1 MHKLLERQIRR
12 HLDSGEPI
20 PPGFQAL
27 LEVISAAYEQS
38 EADRALLERS
48 LELNSKELLERNR
61 QLLNASLAKSAFL
74 ANMSHE
80 IRTPM
85 TAIIGYADMVLDSQ
99 QSEAERRDCLWV
111 IQRNAKHLSALIDDI
126 LDISKIEAE
135 KMTVEKI
142 PFDLSQLIFD
152 VAATMKFR
160 AGEKNLNF
168 RCQSSGPVPKQ
179 VTTDPVRLKQV
190 LVNVLGNAIKFT
202 QQGDI
207 TLTVVCTPRPDGST
221 LRLEV
226 KDSGIGM
233 SPDQIARLFQPFTQA
248 DGSMTRRFGGTGLGL
263 AISKRLS
270 HLLGGDIFVQSA
282 PGAGSTFTIQI
293 EGGLL
298 DGVPMLPK
306 LEEPSAEETAQ
317 PPAKMEIRLN
327 GRVLLAEDG
336 IDNQRLVAAY
346 LRRAGAEFVAV
357 ENGKLALDR
366 ALQEPF
372 DVILM
377 DMQMPEMDGY
387 TATSELRRMGYQ
399 RPIVA
404 LTAHAMADDRAKCL
418 DAGCSE
424 YLTKPIDR
432 QMLIATLAGYMPHSL
447 VEPQTASPAN
457 GAAGAGSAAPGVPQ
471 DYMKK
476 LTEGFITALP
486 QRVAHL
492 LYLLDQRNLDELK
505 RAIHRLKGSGG
516 GYGFPVVSQ
525 CASAAEETLEG
536 EQQLDK
542 IADQVQSLVS
552 LLRSI
557 EGYRPEREIL
567 ADAAPIPGAK

>member
-1 MHKLLERQIRR
+1 MHKLLERQLRR
-12 HLDSGEPI
+12 HLDTGEPI
-20 PPGFQAL
+20 SPSLQGLFDA
-27 LEVISAAYEQS
+27 ISAAYEQS

-99 QSEAERRDCLWV
+99 QSEAERRDCLRV
-111 IQRNAKHLSALIDDI
+111 IQRNAKHLAALIDDI

-142 PFDLSQLIFD
+142 PCDLSQLIFD
-152 VAATMKFR
+152 VVSTMRIR

-168 RCQSSGPVPKQ
+168 HCVSSGPIPRNIN
-179 VTTDPVRLKQV
+179 TDPVRLKQV
-190 LVNVLGNAIKFT
+190 LVNILGNAIKFT
-202 QQGDI
+202 QQGGI
-207 TLTVVCTPRPDGST
+207 TLAVSCVPRSDGST
-221 LRLEV
+221 IRLEIR
-226 KDSGIGM
+226 DSGIGM
-233 SPDQIARLFQPFTQA
+233 TPDQIARLFQPFTQA

-263 AISKRLS
+263 AISKRLAN
-270 HLLGGDIFVQSA
+270 LLGGDIFVEST
-282 PGAGSTFTIQI
+282 PGVGSTFTIQI
-293 EGGLL
+293 EGGVLA
-298 DGVPMLPK
+298 GVEMVGS
-306 LEEPSAEETAQ
+306 LEQQAREEAAQ
-317 PPAKMEIRLN
+317 PAAKLEIRLN
-327 GRVLLAEDG
+327 GRILLAEDG
-336 IDNQRLVAAY
+336 IDNQRLIAAY
-346 LRRAGAEFVAV
+346 LRRAGAELVAV
-357 ENGKLALDR
+357 ENGKLALER
-366 ALQEPF
+366 AQLEPF

-387 TATSELRRMGYQ
+387 TATSELRRLGYQ

-404 LTAHAMADDRAKCL
+404 LTAHAMADDRQKCL

-432 QMLIATLAGYMPHSL
+432 QMLITTLAGYMPHAL
-447 VEPQTASPAN
+447 VEPHAPPPAN
-457 GAAGAGSAAPGVPQ
+457 HDASASEAPAEPREG
-471 DYMKK
+471 MKK
-476 LTEGFITALP
+476 LTDGFIAALP

-492 LYLLDQRNLDELK
+492 LYLLDQRNLDELR
-505 RAIHRLKGSGG
+505 RAVHRLKGSGG
-516 GYGFPVVSQ
+516 GYGFPVVSER
-525 CASAAEETLEG
+525 AGAAEDILAG
-536 EQQLDK
+536 QQEMEK
-542 IADQVQSLVS
+542 IIEQVQSLVS

-567 ADAAPIPGAK
+567 ADTPAISNPQ